1 MNLPP
6 TQMPPPAGGGL
17 HAAMRRGGSGMTLL
31 EMTVVILVLLLFITV
46 LFFGARSWKRGSDRA
61 LCIIQ
66 IQGVQ
71 KAMRSYSNL
80 YGFEPGA
87 NAPNLQ
93 NQIIGFGRFIETT
106 PICPSGDDYTF
117 GQAYGPNTIPPLG
130 ALYMECP
137 LATSERHMPDVTPD
151 W

>member
-6 TQMPPPAGGGL
+6 THSPSSASGGL
-17 HAAMRRGGSGMTLL
+17 HVPERRDNAGMTLL
-31 EMTVVILVLLLFITV
+31 EMTVVILVLLAFITV
-46 LFFGARSWKRGSDRA
+46 LFVGARAWKRGSDRA

-71 KAMRSYSNL
+71 KAMRSYANL

-93 NQIIGFGRFIETT
+93 SQIIGFGRFIETT
-106 PICPSGDDYTF
+106 PVCPSGYDYTF
-117 GQAYGPNTIPPLG
+117 GATYGANTIPPLG
-130 ALYMECP
+130 GLYMECP
-137 LATSERHMPDVTPD
+137 LATSGRHMPDVTPD